1 MPLASA
7 AFAFLSRGV
16 REFDRTRGEEGVG
29 ALNMK
34 LEIHNCR
41 VIRHQKNTWTSFASF
56 ACEMVAHHSKLLM
69 RLNRLRLFWEFRMGF
84 IFVFRSLFFN
94 IFWVCESHC
103 MMIFRLLHNP
113 STQSAQGQANEPYR
127 IFAGPSLEESCYM
140 PYTHTIKLQS
150 HVVCGAIFRV

>member
-1 MPLASA
+1 VEEIYEAMPEEIKSDPAKMETSNSQEEPLNLETLEAAKPADAPESMPATPEIFTMPLASA

-16 REFDRTRGEEGVG
+16 RELDRTRGEEGVCV
-29 ALNMK
+29 LNMK

-84 IFVFRSLFFN
+84 IFVFRSLFSKF
-94 IFWVCESHC
+94 FLGV
-103 MMIFRLLHNP
+103 
-113 STQSAQGQANEPYR
+113 
-127 IFAGPSLEESCYM
+127 
-140 PYTHTIKLQS
+140 
-150 HVVCGAIFRV
+150 